1 MRICLCVVALA
12 LAAHAA
18 EMEVSELSDETPTF
32 HNGGSDTH
40 PPPSAGGV
48 GTGYFESFNNF
59 PGPKHGLPGY
69 KESHNWEDDV
79 DLMSPLV
86 FDYRMYRALI
96 KEKTGD
102 AESMSE
108 EALKTHWMKQVEEKQ
123 WGDCPQGNL
132 FFNANGYYDLH
143 KAQTE
148 ISMGG
153 KACKLIMK
161 TYLEKGVFSGYA
173 TARHQ
178 GKLPATANVGFPTIA
193 TRLFDGVNQR
203 AATVS
208 AAYFEVQSGQYFRT
222 PNDQED
228 RADNTFSPAR
238 HMTLAYWLQIA
249 PQSKAPNAELF
260 AYGAKA
266 EDNYYRTGFGCI
278 TKDISDNE
286 ESKCYFIMVFETPAR
301 REYFHTFAED
311 NFEPMN
317 KAFMNNKW
325 AHVIMMLTTRNPGF
339 VPDVEAGE
347 GCPNNKLLGGNI
359 CYGSLH
365 LYVNKKDIALVDWNE
380 GTDTKYAKAWNDAV
394 SKNIWEKKMDKL
406 TGLPV
411 ERRFFVAPVQSCDS
425 DVNRCGEI
433 PQNAL
438 KFAFPWHG
446 AYKTGV
452 WFCDFHAVPSGEGAF
467 GNQARRELAIN
478 AFYEIMSETKALACQ
493 HSTEGDAAVT
503 NDVEASDAPDGAVS
517 S

>member
-1 MRICLCVVALA
+1 
-12 LAAHAA
+12 
-18 EMEVSELSDETPTF
+18 
-32 HNGGSDTH
+32 
-40 PPPSAGGV
+40 
-48 GTGYFESFNNF
+48 
-59 PGPKHGLPGY
+59 
-69 KESHNWEDDV
+69 
-79 DLMSPLV
+79 
-86 FDYRMYRALI
+86 
-96 KEKTGD
+96 
-102 AESMSE
+102 
-108 EALKTHWMKQVEEKQ
+108 
-123 WGDCPQGNL
+123 
-132 FFNANGYYDLH
+132 
-143 KAQTE
+143 
-148 ISMGG
+148 MG
-153 KACKLIMK
+153 
-161 TYLEKGVFSGYA
+161 
-173 TARHQ
+173 
-178 GKLPATANVGFPTIA
+178 
-193 TRLFDGVNQR
+193 
-203 AATVS
+203 
-208 AAYFEVQSGQYFRT
+208 
-222 PNDQED
+222 
-228 RADNTFSPAR
+228 
-238 HMTLAYWLQIA
+238 
-249 PQSKAPNAELF
+249 
-260 AYGAKA
+260 
-266 EDNYYRTGFGCI
+266 
-278 TKDISDNE
+278 
-286 ESKCYFIMVFETPAR
+286 
-301 REYFHTFAED
+301 

-365 LYVNKKDIALVDWNE
+365 LYV
-380 GTDTKYAKAWNDAV
+380 
-394 SKNIWEKKMDKL
+394 KKMDKL